1 MIIPWR
7 RTGCG
12 LRCLC
17 VARHRQPEGRKEAPK
32 APSATDGCLQDTKRW
47 CQTIIFVYLQPYVVI
62 IFQKHVYTIQPYVV
76 IIFQKSVYK
85 PLIQGCTK
93 YLVGGFKRCLCSTVY
108 LGWWSAM
115 TCIFQWGWNH
125 QTDFYVAEWFAAKL
139 NSIKRFLN
147 ASKLYCLLWN
157 MNLFILHFDDSHSPY
172 LFLLEETCLSSS
184 YL

>member
-1 MIIPWR
+1 MWWWFFKHIYIY
-7 RTGCG
+7 
-12 LRCLC
+12 
-17 VARHRQPEGRKEAPK
+17 
-32 APSATDGCLQDTKRW
+32 
-47 CQTIIFVYLQPYVVI
+47 TIQLYVVI
-62 IFQKHVYTIQPYVV
+62 IFQKHV
-76 IIFQKSVYK
+76 IIYRSTVCADYFFKKVYK

-108 LGWWSAM
+108 LGWWSGM

-125 QTDFYVAEWFAAKL
+125 QRDFYVAEWFASKL

-147 ASKLYCLLWN
+147 ASNLYCLLWN

-172 LFLLEETCLSSS
+172 LFLLENTCLSSS